1 MKRYLLFLMVVLL
14 ASLDINAQMF
24 NVYVKYSDGAVA
36 SNVEIY
42 SFVTEKLA
50 KNSVA
55 NYKNS
60 YQVEVGSPKKNTGHA
75 TTGADGFCMLEADR
89 DGYIVVDD
97 PLALSEPLVLRLS
110 ACLVD
115 GEIRITIKKT
125 IEAGKAV
132 KDSEGVMKTMLGE
145 KQISKTLTLL
155 GDLSWWSGLFPF

>member
-89 DGYIVVDD
+89 DGYIVVEIEGSVLVC
-97 PLALSEPLVLRLS
+97 LAAYNNRDRS
-110 ACLVD
+110 
-115 GEIRITIKKT
+115 
-125 IEAGKAV
+125 KAFGPYRCEQV
-132 KDSEGVMKTMLGE
+132 YML
-145 KQISKTLTLL
+145 
-155 GDLSWWSGLFPF
+155 